1 MLEERSP
8 VERLQKALL
17 LVTKER
23 ELTQVQAEIK
33 NQVEAKMSKTQRD
46 YFLNEQ
52 LKSIKK
58 ELGLEK
64 DDKEALLQKFRDRMQ
79 HAVGLPEK
87 ARKVKKLHSHSKVRV
102 RVLLKSIKR
111 TPAHL
116 RQ

>member
-1 MLEERSP
+1 MFARYHVCAPQTVLEERSP

-17 LVTKER
+17 LVSKER
-23 ELTQVQAEIK
+23 ELTQVQAKIK

-79 HAVGLPEK
+79 RAVGLPDK
-87 ARKVKKLHSHSKVRV
+87 ARKVVASSKKLYSHS
-102 RVLLKSIKR
+102 
-111 TPAHL
+111 
-116 RQ
+116 